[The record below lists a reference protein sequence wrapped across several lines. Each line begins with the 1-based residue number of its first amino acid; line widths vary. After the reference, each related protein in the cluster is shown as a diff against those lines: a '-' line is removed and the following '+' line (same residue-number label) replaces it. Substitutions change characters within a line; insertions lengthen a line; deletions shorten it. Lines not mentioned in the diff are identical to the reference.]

1 MIPASLK
8 QRYDNQVRPQ
18 FDKAS
23 VEFRKVLKDLGVSM
37 DEERSLKE
45 VIAQIRSKNPTFRD
59 LTLNLD
65 MATYDLRK
73 KLWWDANML
82 SAYAYDRAGRT
93 FETEVAPKFS
103 QVRDRAESEARRF
116 LVQLRDLT
124 VRKSADTDANTDTA
138 NDQ

>member
-1 MIPASLK
+1 MIPDSLK
-8 QRYDNQVRPQ
+8 QRYESQVRPQ

-23 VEFRKVLKDLGVSM
+23 GEFRKVLKDMGVSV

-45 VIAQIRSKNPTFRD
+45 VITQIRAKNPTFRD

-82 SAYAYDRAGRT
+82 TAYAYDRAGKT
-93 FETEVAPKFS
+93 FETEVAPKFN
-103 QVRDRAESEARRF
+103 QARDRAESEARKF
-116 LVQLRDLT
+116 YLQLRELAGRNT
-124 VRKSADTDANTDTA
+124 SAAEDVANE
-138 NDQ
+138 Q